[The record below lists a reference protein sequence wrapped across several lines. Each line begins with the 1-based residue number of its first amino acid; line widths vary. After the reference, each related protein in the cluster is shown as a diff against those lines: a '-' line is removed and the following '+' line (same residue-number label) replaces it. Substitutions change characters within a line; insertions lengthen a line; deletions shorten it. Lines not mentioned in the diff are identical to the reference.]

1 MTDII
6 KREYVIPLRRGFLN
20 TPRYYRTQKA
30 MRVLKVFIAKHMKSD
45 NMKIGPKLNELVW
58 EKGIKNPPA
67 KVKVIAIKDK
77 EGLVKV
83 ELVGVDYVDFKQVE
97 TKEKAETLKEKIVDK
112 VTTAKETKK
121 EIKEEKEAKA
131 EETEEKEEKKKASQ
145 AAIPKLKT
153 AKPKIESKE
162 KVN

>member
-97 TKEKAETLKEKIVDK
+97 TKEKAETLKEKIVEKVSTAKADK
-112 VTTAKETKK
+112 KETKETE
-121 EIKEEKEAKA
+121 EIKEEA
-131 EETEEKEEKKKASQ
+131 EEKKEKKKASQ

-153 AKPKIESKE
+153 DKPKIESKE